1 MKRNIGGI
9 DRFIRFLL
17 SGVFAG
23 LFLCGTCSGFLGYIL
38 VVRATIFFLTAMG
51 SFSPLYHV
59 LGWSTVLNQYKEEYA
74 A

>member
-1 MKRNIGGI
+1 MKRNIGRI

-17 SGVFAG
+17 SAVFAG
-23 LFLCGTCSGFLGYIL
+23 LFLCGTCSGVLGYIL
-38 VVRATIFFLTAMG
+38 ALRATIFFLTALG

-59 LGWSTVLNQYKEEYA
+59 LGWSTVLNRNTEEYA